1 MKDLIIFDEQ
11 SKPSSFP
18 ESMSSE
24 FVLFEEIREFEQF
37 IHKNKSRYTIDQ
49 LYKLS
54 QNLRCT
60 LVDSKDRDNI
70 KNSKI
75 ILQ

>member
-1 MKDLIIFDEQ
+1 MEDLIIFDEQ

-24 FVLFEEIREFEQF
+24 FILFEEIREFKQF
-37 IHKNKSRYTIDQ
+37 IHKKRSRYTIDQ
-49 LYKLS
+49 LSKLS

-60 LVDSKDRDNI
+60 QADSKR
-70 KNSKI
+70 
-75 ILQ
+75 